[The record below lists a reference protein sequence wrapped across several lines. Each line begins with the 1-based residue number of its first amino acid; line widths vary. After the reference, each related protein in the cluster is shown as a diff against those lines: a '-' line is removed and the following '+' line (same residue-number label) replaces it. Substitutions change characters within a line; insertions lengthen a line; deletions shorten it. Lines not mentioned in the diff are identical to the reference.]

1 MKKVQYSNGLA
12 RATLVAYKN
21 LYAFLSQI
29 IPFQDTDLEKLY
41 SHLRFLLIK
50 LPKRTGPLYNF
61 DDEVTLQYYRL
72 QKISEGSIILDKG
85 EEATI
90 SGPISVG
97 TGVVKRGKIA
107 LSRLIDI
114 LNERFGTSFKLG
126 DQLFFDS
133 ILEDALAD
141 PDIQLTALVN
151 TLENFSFIFKR
162 AIEGLFIDRMD
173 ANEEITA
180 KFLNEEEFR
189 DVIIQ
194 NMMKQVYEQIRS
206 KGDK

>member
-1 MKKVQYSNGLA
+1 MPA
-12 RATLVAYKN
+12 
-21 LYAFLSQI
+21 
-29 IPFQDTDLEKLY
+29 
-41 SHLRFLLIK
+41 
-50 LPKRTGPLYNF
+50 
-61 DDEVTLQYYRL
+61 
-72 QKISEGSIILDKG
+72 
-85 EEATI
+85 
-90 SGPISVG
+90 PITV
-97 TGVVKRGKIA
+97 
-107 LSRLIDI
+107 SRLIDI